1 MIGSP
6 GPQRDER
13 RTSKLRQRV
22 GGARSARVGKC
33 TAGHPSSNPP
43 RRAPLAVY
51 AELVGR
57 QRDIRVRARYVERDN
72 SSVYIDGTLACEDW
86 RCFKVEMTHW

>member
-6 GPQRDER
+6 GPQRGER
-13 RTSKLRQRV
+13 RTGKLRKRV
-22 GGARSARVGKC
+22 GGARSARVGQC
-33 TAGHPSSNPP
+33 TAGHPSSDPP
-43 RRAPLAVY
+43 RRAPLVVY

-86 RCFKVEMTHW
+86 

>member
-13 RTSKLRQRV
+13 RTSKLRKRV
-22 GGARSARVGKC
+22 GGARSARVGEC

-43 RRAPLAVY
+43 RRAPFAVY

-72 SSVYIDGTLACEDW
+72 SSVYIDGTLACED
-86 RCFKVEMTHW
+86 